1 MIFSPLF
8 SLRRRARLFAR
19 SSAVVAALFSLVLGT
34 TAFAADAA
42 TASISPFINKDTL
55 VVARVNLENVDFEQ
69 LTKTVDGIA
78 ATALK
83 NVGYDAASIA
93 KVDAELSK
101 TFAALAQD
109 GKDALAQLRQDVGA
123 TEAFFVV
130 QTSKGEGAAL
140 LVPVAKLKDDQLD
153 QLTSFVKPVVKSK
166 GFDAAV
172 YQKSFLVVAQDL
184 KAFGSY
190 YKKFKPSDNRKINA
204 FFKEND
210 SALVAAYCGTLRLR
224 PLLDVAT
231 DGQTQLLLT
240 AAAPRSVRD
249 ALEIF
254 DTTFV
259 ETRLTVDAGT
269 LSSRVVFRFNA
280 PVDAGNMLAATQ
292 RIVDDVAK
300 TKFKVDD
307 ATDYEKKFNVVPLQR
322 EIWRG
327 RVRANL
333 PKQNGAELV
342 ADYDLAQEFG
352 KGSGVGPFAV
362 AAAAVA
368 YFTMQNAA
376 GSNAYDAVEI
386 DYEFD
391 EAEGETAEP
400 QTETDAT
407 AE

>member
-1 MIFSPLF
+1 MIFSPIF
-8 SLRRRARLFAR
+8 SLRRRARFAVR
-19 SSAVVAALFSLVLGT
+19 SSVAVVAALFSLVLGT

-109 GKDALAQLRQDVGA
+109 GQAELAQLRAEFGA
-123 TEAFFVV
+123 SEAFLVV
-130 QTSKGEGAAL
+130 QSSKGEGAAL
-140 LVPVAKLKDDQLD
+140 LVPVADLTDEQLD
-153 QLTSFVKPVVKSK
+153 RLTAYVKLAAKVR
-166 GFDAAV
+166 GLDAAV
-172 YQKSFLVVAQDL
+172 YQKSFLVVAPDL
-184 KAFGSY
+184 KAFGAY
-190 YKKFKPSDNRKINA
+190 YKKFKSGENRKIA
-204 FFKEND
+204 SFFKEND
-210 SALVAAYCGTLRLR
+210 RALAAAYCGTLRLR
-224 PLLDVAT
+224 PILDVAT

-259 ETRLTVDAGT
+259 DARLTVDAGT
-269 LSSRVVFRFNA
+269 LSSRLVFRFNA
-280 PVDAGNMLAATQ
+280 PVDSGNMSAAIQ
-292 RIVDDVAK
+292 KIVDDVAK
-300 TKFKVDD
+300 KQFDVDGASD
-307 ATDYEKKFNVVPLQR
+307 FEKQYNLVPLCR

-327 RVRANL
+327 QVRALL

-342 ADYDLAQEFG
+342 ADYDLAQEFK
-352 KGSGVGPFAV
+352 KGSGAGPVAV
-362 AAAAVA
+362 AAAA
-368 YFTMQNAA
+368 YFTTQNAL

>member
-8 SLRRRARLFAR
+8 SLRRRARL
-19 SSAVVAALFSLVLGT
+19 AVVAALLSLALGT

-55 VVARVNLENVDFEQ
+55 AVVRVNLENVDFDQ

-83 NVGYDAASIA
+83 NLGYDAASVA
-93 KVDAELSK
+93 KVDAELAK
-101 TFAALAQD
+101 TFAALAED
-109 GKDALAQLRQDVGA
+109 GKTQLAQFRQNLGA
-123 TEAFFVV
+123 SEAFFVV
-130 QTSKGEGAAL
+130 QSSKGEGAAL
-140 LVPVAKLKDDQLD
+140 LVPVANLKADQLET
-153 QLTSFVKPVVKSK
+153 LTANVKTAAKAR
-166 GFDAAV
+166 GLAAAV
-172 YQKSFLVVAQDL
+172 YQKSFLVVASDL
-184 KAFGSY
+184 KAFGGY
-190 YKKFKPSDNRKINA
+190 YKKFKPGENRKIES

-210 SALVAAYCGTLRLR
+210 RALVAVYCGTLRLR
-224 PLLDVAT
+224 SLLDVAT
-231 DGQTQLLLT
+231 NGQTQLLLT

-259 ETRLTVDAGT
+259 DARLTVDAGT
-269 LSSRVVFRFNA
+269 LSSRAVFRFNA
-280 PVDAGNMLAATQ
+280 PVDSGRMLVAIQ
-292 RIVDDVAK
+292 KIVDDVAQAN
-300 TKFKVDD
+300 FKVDD
-307 ATDYEKKFNVVPLQR
+307 ASDLEKQFNVVPLRR

-327 RVRANL
+327 QIRSYL

-342 ADYDLAQEFG
+342 ADYDVAQEFG
-352 KGSGVGPFAV
+352 KGSGLGPFVV
-362 AAAAVA
+362 AAAAL
-368 YFTMQNAA
+368 YFATQNAA
-376 GSNAYDAVEI
+376 GDNAYDAVEI

-391 EAEGETAEP
+391 EAEAAEP

>member
-1 MIFSPLF
+1 MIFSPIF
-8 SLRRRARLFAR
+8 SLRRRARFAVR
-19 SSAVVAALFSLVLGT
+19 SSVAVVALFSLALGT

-55 VVARVNLENVDFEQ
+55 AVVRVNLDNVDFDQ

-109 GKDALAQLRQDVGA
+109 GQAELAQLRAEFGA
-123 TEAFFVV
+123 SEAFLVV
-130 QTSKGEGAAL
+130 QSSKGEGAAL
-140 LVPVAKLKDDQLD
+140 LIPIANLKDAQLET
-153 QLTSFVKPVVKSK
+153 LTANVKTAAQAR
-166 GFDAAV
+166 GLAAAV
-172 YQKSFLVVAQDL
+172 YQKSFLVVASDL
-184 KAFGSY
+184 KAFGAY
-190 YKKFKPSDNRKINA
+190 YKKFEPSENRKIES

-210 SALVAAYCGTLRLR
+210 RALVAAYCGTLRLR
-224 PLLDVAT
+224 PFLDVAT
-231 DGQTQLLLT
+231 EGQTQLLLT
-240 AAAPRSVRD
+240 AVAPRSVRD

-259 ETRLTVDAGT
+259 DARLTVDAGT
-269 LSSRVVFRFNA
+269 LSSRLVFRFNA
-280 PVDAGNMLAATQ
+280 PVDSGKMLAAIQ
-292 RIVDDVAK
+292 KIVDDVAQAN
-300 TKFKVDD
+300 FKVDD
-307 ATDYEKKFNVVPLQR
+307 ASALEKQFNVVPLR
-322 EIWRG
+322 RAIWRG
-327 RVRANL
+327 QVRSFL

-342 ADYDLAQEFG
+342 ADYDLAQEFK
-352 KGSGVGPFAV
+352 KGSGVGPFVV

-368 YFTMQNAA
+368 YFTTQNAA

-391 EAEGETAEP
+391 EAEAETAEP